1 MFLLMIIGSTGRI
14 GGVLVALRCVEIEDK
29 ALSMAFNV
37 AFLSLFA
44 MLPAPLIYGHLI
56 DTTCDQWQFECGETT
71 NCVLY
76 DADRLRKILM
86 YTTAGI
92 MVVGVKTN
100 SFII

>member
-1 MFLLMIIGSTGRI
+1 
-14 GGVLVALRCVEIEDK
+14 
-29 ALSMAFNV
+29 MAFNV

-92 MVVGVKTN
+92 MVVGVKKN
-100 SFII
+100 SIFKFPKNFSFNTRKKFYRSCLM

>member
-1 MFLLMIIGSTGRI
+1 
-14 GGVLVALRCVEIEDK
+14 
-29 ALSMAFNV
+29 MAFNV

-92 MVVGVKTN
+92 MVVGVKKILFLN
-100 SFII
+100 SLRISVLILEKNFTGHV

>member
-1 MFLLMIIGSTGRI
+1 MIIGSTGRI

-56 DTTCDQWQFECGETT
+56 DTTCDQWQFRNQCK
-71 NCVLY
+71 
-76 DADRLRKILM
+76 RLCAAQTHVMPHMRTPFE
-86 YTTAGI
+86 Y
-92 MVVGVKTN
+92 
-100 SFII
+100 